1 MAPDCKAKSLVNFG
15 MDACANFAHLRK
27 QCAQNHGKQRRKKRK
42 KNLTEG
48 RRCQAPVSSTTN
60 VTSRWPCTVHRS
72 RGGSPFAQRDPGKIV
87 SHAEERSKI
96 KCDFPTP
103 DRQPLRFTG
112 GTHPRANMHIE
123 FELDFIALGWSRGAR
138 RMSLGRRVKPPQ
150 DLSVVFNISGG
161 CL

>member
-1 MAPDCKAKSLVNFG
+1 MCQFRPSPQTMRPESWQTKEE
-15 MDACANFAHLRK
+15 
-27 QCAQNHGKQRRKKRK
+27 KKRK
-42 KNLTEG
+42 KIQHRGAHARHLFLQ
-48 RRCQAPVSSTTN
+48 RQ
-60 VTSRWPCTVHRS
+60 TSHPDGHAQYSVHRS
-72 RGGSPFAQRDPGKIV
+72 RGGGPFAQRDPGRIV

-123 FELDFIALGWSRGAR
+123 FELDFVALRWSRGAR

-150 DLSVVFNISGG
+150 DLSVVKVFNISGG